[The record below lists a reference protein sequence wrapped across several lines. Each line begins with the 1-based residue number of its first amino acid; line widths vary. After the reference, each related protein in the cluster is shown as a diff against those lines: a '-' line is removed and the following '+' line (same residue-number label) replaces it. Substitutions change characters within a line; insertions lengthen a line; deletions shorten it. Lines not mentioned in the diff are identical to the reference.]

1 MPKQTG
7 PRTDEGKSASSQN
20 NRQHGLSTANIIVS
34 AEERPF
40 FDQMESEL
48 RDEIVPAGPLE
59 DFAFQRLVTASW
71 QIEKCRQK
79 EASLRA
85 LELTEQNEANL
96 EKVHRYYQRWEGS
109 YNSAL
114 RQIRMLQTDRGIQGY
129 VIGKPV
135 ENFSPLADVS
145 KIEQFARRIA
155 QPVTY
160 QSELRKALA
169 TQHAII
175 ILEKQITNLGAVP
188 ITYQHPERERQVA
201 DPSTNPV
208 NPTKS
213 TTCETKSA
221 QQPEV
226 GLGRRSLGEVGRN
239 SPCPCGSGQK
249 YKRCCGVNAPP
260 ILNKVA

>member
-1 MPKQTG
+1 MSKQTG
-7 PRTDEGKSASSQN
+7 PRTEQGKQTSSQN

-40 FDQMESEL
+40 FDQMEAEL
-48 RDEIVPAGPLE
+48 RDEIVPDGPLE
-59 DFAFQRLVTASW
+59 DFAFQRLLTASW

-175 ILEKQITNLGAVP
+175 ILEKQIKDLGEVP
-188 ITYQHPERERQVA
+188 VTYKEGR
-201 DPSTNPV
+201 
-208 NPTKS
+208 PTPAKS
-213 TTCETKSA
+213 TTCETKSPR
-221 QQPEV
+221 QPEV

-239 SPCPCGSGQK
+239 SPCPCGSGLK
-249 YKRCCGVNAPP
+249 FKRCCGVNAPP
-260 ILNKVA
+260 VLNKAA

>member
-59 DFAFQRLVTASW
+59 NFAFQRLVTASW

-169 TQHAII
+169 TQHAVI
-175 ILEKQITNLGAVP
+175 ILEKQIQALGAVP
-188 ITYQHPERERQVA
+188 ITYEKGQPAQ
-201 DPSTNPV
+201 
-208 NPTKS
+208 TKS

-221 QQPEV
+221 PQPEV

-260 ILNKVA
+260 IYNQAA

>member
-1 MPKQTG
+1 MSKQTG

-59 DFAFQRLVTASW
+59 DFAFQRLITANW
-71 QIEKCRQK
+71 QLERCRQK
-79 EASLRA
+79 EAALRA
-85 LELTEQNEANL
+85 LEPNQQNEATL

-135 ENFSPLADVS
+135 ENFSPLADVP

-155 QPVTY
+155 QRH
-160 QSELRKALA
+160 L
-169 TQHAII
+169 
-175 ILEKQITNLGAVP
+175 
-188 ITYQHPERERQVA
+188 PE
-201 DPSTNPV
+201 
-208 NPTKS
+208 
-213 TTCETKSA
+213 
-221 QQPEV
+221 
-226 GLGRRSLGEVGRN
+226 
-239 SPCPCGSGQK
+239 
-249 YKRCCGVNAPP
+249 
-260 ILNKVA
+260 

>member
-175 ILEKQITNLGAVP
+175 ILEKQIQALGAVP
-188 ITYQHPERERQVA
+188 ITYEKGQPTQ
-201 DPSTNPV
+201 
-208 NPTKS
+208 TKS

-221 QQPEV
+221 PQP
-226 GLGRRSLGEVGRN
+226 EVGRN

>member
-1 MPKQTG
+1 
-7 PRTDEGKSASSQN
+7 
-20 NRQHGLSTANIIVS
+20 
-34 AEERPF
+34 
-40 FDQMESEL
+40 
-48 RDEIVPAGPLE
+48 
-59 DFAFQRLVTASW
+59 
-71 QIEKCRQK
+71 
-79 EASLRA
+79 
-85 LELTEQNEANL
+85 
-96 EKVHRYYQRWEGS
+96 
-109 YNSAL
+109 
-114 RQIRMLQTDRGIQGY
+114 MLQTNRGIQGY

-221 QQPEV
+221 PQP
-226 GLGRRSLGEVGRN
+226 EVGRN
-239 SPCPCGSGQK
+239 SPCPCGSGNK
-249 YKRCCGVNAPP
+249 YKRCCGVNARP
-260 ILNKVA
+260 IYNQAA

>member
-175 ILEKQITNLGAVP
+175 ILEKQIQALGAVP
-188 ITYQHPERERQVA
+188 ITYEKGQPTQ
-201 DPSTNPV
+201 
-208 NPTKS
+208 TKS
-213 TTCETKSA
+213 TTCETKSPR
-221 QQPEV
+221 QP
-226 GLGRRSLGEVGRN
+226 EVGRN
-239 SPCPCGSGQK
+239 SPCPCGSGLK

-260 ILNKVA
+260 VLNKAA